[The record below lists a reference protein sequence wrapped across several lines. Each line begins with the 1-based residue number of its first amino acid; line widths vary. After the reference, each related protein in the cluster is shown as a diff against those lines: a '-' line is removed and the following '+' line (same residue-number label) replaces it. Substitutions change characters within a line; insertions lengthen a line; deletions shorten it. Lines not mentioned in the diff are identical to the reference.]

1 MNDNFW
7 SAFNVMK
14 YFECSLSFAFKSI
27 RFVQQSS
34 FLEKKF
40 LKFLKLLLPVKL
52 VKLSVNR
59 LSCWF
64 CFLFILL
71 QKSLRID
78 TFVIEESIL
87 SLYWFLHCQNRLFKL
102 GYLNLDFHFFVF
114 VSSQGQLYLFNKEV
128 DC

>member
-1 MNDNFW
+1 MIIFGLLLMSWNILNVHCHLPLKALDLFSSLRFW
-7 SAFNVMK
+7 K
-14 YFECSLSFAFKSI
+14 
-27 RFVQQSS
+27 
-34 FLEKKF
+34 KKF